1 MGPRTV
7 DCRIDALDFRE
18 GGRYEIVMISD
29 EGNEFPAHGVF
40 HTIDPSKHL
49 SMSWAWQHEG
59 MMQGVETS
67 LELRF
72 ESLEEFL
79 TG

>member
-1 MGPRTV
+1 
-7 DCRIDALDFRE
+7 
-18 GGRYEIVMISD
+18 MISD

-40 HTIDPSKHL
+40 NTIDPPKHL